1 MSRTQESPPRSKTP
15 NWNPIDVVVVGAGF
29 AGMYALH
36 RFREMGLSARVFERG
51 TGVGGT
57 WYWNRYPG
65 ARCDVQSMEYSYQF
79 SEELQQEWKWTERFS
94 PQPEILA
101 YANHVADRFDLRR
114 DIQFETTVTAAHYHE
129 ESRRWHVQTDRG
141 DLFAARYCVMATGC
155 LSSWNVP
162 KFPGLDRF
170 EGQLLQTGQW
180 PHEEVDFSGKRVAII
195 GTGSSSIQAIPI
207 IAQQAESLVVFQRTP
222 NFSVPA
228 RNGLLDP
235 GYESEIKSRYKEFR
249 AENSAQP
256 GGLYTKTNDTS
267 ALAVDDSTRQGT
279 FEDRWREGGLP
290 FLAAFNDIGLN
301 RAAND
306 TAADFIRSKI
316 HEIVD
321 NPEVAELLCPDT
333 TVGCKR
339 PCVDSNYYATFN
351 LPHVHLV
358 DISAN
363 PIAEILPQ
371 GVRVGDDVTEV
382 DALVLATGF
391 DAMTGALLAVDIRG
405 REGLRLSERWSEGPK
420 AYLGL
425 AVSGFPNLFTITGPG
440 SPSVLT
446 NMIPAIEQHV
456 NWIADCIGHLDS
468 NGITAIEPERDAEE
482 AWVSHVNDVASLTL
496 YPTGCN
502 SWYQGANIPGKPR
515 VFMPY
520 IGYPPYVEKCN
531 QVVSR
536 GYEGFALD

>member
-1 MSRTQESPPRSKTP
+1 MPRAQESPRKNGTP
-15 NWNPIDVVVVGAGF
+15 NWKPIDVVIVGAGF

-36 RFREMGLSARVFERG
+36 RFREMGLSVRVFERG
-51 TGVGGT
+51 SGVGGT

-114 DIQFETTVTAAHYHE
+114 DIQFETAVTAAHYDE
-129 ESRRWHVQTDRG
+129 DTRRWHVETDSG
-141 DLFAARYCVMATGC
+141 DDFSARYCVMATGC

-162 KFPGLDRF
+162 DFPGLDRF

-180 PHEEVDFSGKRVAII
+180 PHEEVNFSGKRVAII
-195 GTGSSSIQAIPI
+195 GTGSSAIQAIPV
-207 IAQQAESLVVFQRTP
+207 IAQQAQSLFVFQRTP

-228 RNGLLDP
+228 RNDNLDP
-235 GYESEIKSRYKEFR
+235 EYEREIKSRYKEFR
-249 AENSAQP
+249 AENSAQL
-256 GGLYTKTNDTS
+256 GGLHTKTNDSS
-267 ALAVDDSTRQGT
+267 ALSVDDETRRVT

-290 FLAAFNDIGLN
+290 FLAAFNDLGID

-316 HEIVD
+316 REIVD
-321 NPEVAELLCPDT
+321 DPEVAELLSPDT

-339 PCVDSNYYATFN
+339 PCVDSDYYATFN
-351 LPHVHLV
+351 LPHVHLIDV
-358 DISAN
+358 SVK
-363 PIAEILPQ
+363 PVTEILPQ
-371 GVRVGDDVTEV
+371 GVRVGDEIHEV
-382 DALVLATGF
+382 DTLVLATGF

-405 REGLRLSERWSEGPK
+405 RAGLRLSERWAEGPK

-425 AVSGFPNLFTITGPG
+425 SVSGFPNLFTITGPG

-456 NWIADCIGHLDS
+456 NWIADCLHHLDS
-468 NGITAIEPERDAEE
+468 NGFTAIEPERGAEE

-531 QVVSR
+531 EVVAR
-536 GYEGFALD
+536 GYEGFVLD